1 MWLKNELEEAQQRTK
16 NEIERN
22 IDLVNASRE
31 LEELLRIKDE
41 EISDLH
47 SQIAELK
54 MNNHQDVES
63 LNGTR
68 KEYERL
74 ANNMQKQTG

>member
-47 SQIAELK
+47 S
-54 MNNHQDVES
+54 
-63 LNGTR
+63 
-68 KEYERL
+68 
-74 ANNMQKQTG
+74 